1 VLVLVTSWL
10 TSHIARSGNSPN
22 SAFQASSEI
31 NFDVAVV
38 ETGGSHDEVT
48 AALYYA
54 IGSVPGVHTSMYLA
68 MPRYKIENIYAW
80 LQRRLKLSPYSISK
94 PYELNVNDKETPD
107 IIVLATCEHD
117 LFAVDT
123 ALHHNFE
130 HGTPAQSVVCVI
142 HHADKFKAAEE
153 RLRRWARAGRLR
165 FMTLSTHTAET
176 LRSEVDQFGGI
187 YKDVHIDV
195 FPPVFPVP
203 LSPTPPQS
211 NRLSIAIQGNFE
223 DTRRDYLNTFLDFER
238 MIEELPETITSRMQF
253 TILGNGKYLG
263 VPQNILPYVSVNF
276 SLDYITYYNLLHQA
290 FAILPAFADDDYYK
304 TKASSSV
311 PASLIAQSPIVG
323 SPQLLE
329 SYKYLSQA
337 STWKAENTS
346 EGEMHAVY
354 EILRRNFDDEGKE
367 LSSWREEVGNK
378 RIAVKQRAAELMEQ
392 NTQLM
397 RQIILKEGSL

>member
-1 VLVLVTSWL
+1 
-10 TSHIARSGNSPN
+10 
-22 SAFQASSEI
+22 
-31 NFDVAVV
+31 
-38 ETGGSHDEVT
+38 
-48 AALYYA
+48 
-54 IGSVPGVHTSMYLA
+54 
-68 MPRYKIENIYAW
+68 
-80 LQRRLKLSPYSISK
+80 
-94 PYELNVNDKETPD
+94 
-107 IIVLATCEHD
+107 
-117 LFAVDT
+117 
-123 ALHHNFE
+123 
-130 HGTPAQSVVCVI
+130 
-142 HHADKFKAAEE
+142 
-153 RLRRWARAGRLR
+153 
-165 FMTLSTHTAET
+165 
-176 LRSEVDQFGGI
+176 
-187 YKDVHIDV
+187 
-195 FPPVFPVP
+195 
-203 LSPTPPQS
+203 LSPTPQS